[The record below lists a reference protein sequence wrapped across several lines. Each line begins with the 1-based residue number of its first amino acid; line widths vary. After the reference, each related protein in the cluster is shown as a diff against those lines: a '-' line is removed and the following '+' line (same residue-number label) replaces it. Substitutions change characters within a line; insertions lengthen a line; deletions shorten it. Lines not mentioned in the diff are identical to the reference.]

1 MQSYQRRSMEIPEG
15 DGKPVIKTGL
25 VLADLEL
32 MIQ

>member
-1 MQSYQRRSMEIPEG
+1 MEIPEG
-15 DGKPVIKTGL
+15 DGKAVIKTGL